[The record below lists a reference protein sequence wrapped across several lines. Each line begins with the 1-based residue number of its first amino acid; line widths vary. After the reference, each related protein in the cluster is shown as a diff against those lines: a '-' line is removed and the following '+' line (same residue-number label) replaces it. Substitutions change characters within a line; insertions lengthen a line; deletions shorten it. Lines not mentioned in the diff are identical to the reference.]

1 METTP
6 TIVETEK
13 QARKAALAELRMHTN
28 YPNFRFIV
36 NLCAAVSYLIAIIA
50 VFSEYIRLFTGQPE
64 MAVGT
69 LVGIVVAIVAA
80 VSREIFVMLADLAD
94 STLEANRKKGAA

>member
-1 METTP
+1 MENTP

-13 QARKAALAELRMHTN
+13 QARKAALAELRKHTN

-36 NLCAAVSYLIAIIA
+36 NMFTAISYLIAIIA
-50 VFSEYIRLFTGQPE
+50 VLGGFIGLFRGQPE
-64 MAVGT
+64 MAVGIPF
-69 LVGIVVAIVAA
+69 GIVAAVLAA
-80 VSREIFVMLADLAD
+80 VSREISFMLADLAD

>member
-13 QARKAALAELRMHTN
+13 QARKAALAELRKHTN
-28 YPNFRFIV
+28 YPNFRFIIV
-36 NLCAAVSYLIAIIA
+36 NLFTAVSYSIAITA
-50 VFSEYIRLFTGQPE
+50 VFSGVMQPE
-64 MAVGT
+64 KAVGIPF
-69 LVGIVVAIVAA
+69 GIVAAILAA

-94 STLEANRKKGAA
+94 STLEANRKRGSA